1 MAWAPALQS
10 LVLWDRP
17 RDAQPLLVNSLIT
30 NSYAKPRGKVV
41 PFDTKQRDNP
51 DSQVKGINTVVSSIM
66 KAS

>member
-10 LVLWDRP
+10 LLLWDRP
-17 RDAQPLLVNSLIT
+17 RDAQPLNSLIT

-51 DSQVKGINTVVSSIM
+51 DSQVKGINTVVSPIM